1 MTTTT
6 TRAITTRRP
15 TALMSAAIRLSNSGD
30 AGPELM
36 AGGWPPNGGC
46 RNGTGV
52 LSARRRR
59 LRCGWVLWGEWSCR
73 LYVPDPNRSFPWL
86 RRASRMTVMQV
97 MASQRAVPG
106 RPTRIQMLSSFSAGT
121 ILLLTSATVLYLV
134 FAAGFL
140 DQFTPAG
147 RPTTYEVVSG
157 ALAWTFALTAP
168 AAAGLVGL
176 LRLAT
181 AYERFQAR
189 RPRVT
194 PAVRLA
200 RAIGDDHIVATGLR
214 LPDGSRIVPELV
226 IGPFGAAVIEELP
239 AASSVLSRGV
249 RSWEIRAGVGNVRTI

>member
-1 MTTTT
+1 MLASGSLAAAATAGWGAMGTTGGCSIGM
-6 TRAITTRRP
+6 AP
-15 TALMSAAIRLSNSGD
+15 G
-30 AGPELM
+30 
-36 AGGWPPNGGC
+36 AGG
-46 RNGTGV
+46 
-52 LSARRRR
+52 
-59 LRCGWVLWGEWSCR
+59 
-73 LYVPDPNRSFPWL
+73 PDPSTM
-86 RRASRMTVMQV
+86 AAMQV
-97 MASQRAVPG
+97 IASQRAAQG
-106 RPTRIQMLSSFSAGT
+106 RPSRVQVITALGLGAVLVGGSVT
-121 ILLLTSATVLYLV
+121 LLYLV

-147 RPTTYEVVSG
+147 RPTTYQVVSG
-157 ALAWTFALTAP
+157 ALAWAFALTAP

>member
-1 MTTTT
+1 
-6 TRAITTRRP
+6 
-15 TALMSAAIRLSNSGD
+15 
-30 AGPELM
+30 
-36 AGGWPPNGGC
+36 
-46 RNGTGV
+46 
-52 LSARRRR
+52 
-59 LRCGWVLWGEWSCR
+59 
-73 LYVPDPNRSFPWL
+73 
-86 RRASRMTVMQV
+86 MQV
-97 MASQRAVPG
+97 LASQRAIPG
-106 RPTRIQMLSSFSAGT
+106 RPSRVQMLSALSGGT
-121 ILLLTSATVLYLV
+121 ILVLISLAVLYLV

-147 RPTTYEVVSG
+147 RPTTYQVVSG

-176 LRLAT
+176 LRLVT

-239 AASSVLSRGV
+239 PASSVLSRGV
-249 RSWEIRAGVGNVRTI
+249 RSWEVRAGVGNVRTIESPLERATRDGDRIRAWLSSDETDMILKVYSAVIGNDPNVDRSSSCAVLAPDQLVEWLASLPPQRSLDTGRRDRIVKMVRAAI

>member
-1 MTTTT
+1 
-6 TRAITTRRP
+6 
-15 TALMSAAIRLSNSGD
+15 
-30 AGPELM
+30 
-36 AGGWPPNGGC
+36 
-46 RNGTGV
+46 
-52 LSARRRR
+52 
-59 LRCGWVLWGEWSCR
+59 
-73 LYVPDPNRSFPWL
+73 
-86 RRASRMTVMQV
+86 MQV
-97 MASQRAVPG
+97 LASQRAIPG
-106 RPTRIQMLSSFSAGT
+106 RPSRVQMLSAFSAGA
-121 ILLLTSATVLYLV
+121 ILLLTSLTVLYLV

-147 RPTTYEVVSG
+147 RPTTYQVVSG

-181 AYERFQAR
+181 AFERFQAR

-239 AASSVLSRGV
+239 QASSVLSRGV
-249 RSWEIRAGVGNVRTI
+249 RSWEIRAGVGNVRTIESPLERAKRDSDRVRAWLSSDETDLILKVYAAVVGDDPNVDRSSTCAVLEPNQLVEWLASLPPQRSLDTGRRDHIVKLVRAAI